1 MKITLLFTLLFFTAF
16 NGFAQTQAEMNQQA
30 INEYRKAD
38 SILNVTYKNV
48 MLYLTGNQKKMLLS
62 AQRSWVKFKT
72 AHCETVALAYEGGS
86 IQPLVNY
93 SCLTEV
99 TNERIKQLEDLVKE
113 AD

>member
-1 MKITLLFTLLFFTAF
+1 MKIIMLFTLLFFTAF
-16 NGFAQTQAEMNQQA
+16 NSFAQTQAEMNQQA
-30 INEYRKAD
+30 INEYRTAD
-38 SILNVTYKNV
+38 SVLNVTYKNV

-62 AQRSWVKFKT
+62 AQRSWVKFKI
-72 AHCETVALAYEGGS
+72 AHCETVALSYEGGS
-86 IQPLVNY
+86 IQPLVKY